1 MKNHSTLGDILYFY
15 YTPDGHPCLYFLVG
29 INTLGLESVLAA
41 GTFSLRF
48 FLIFFE
54 SRIYSRILNRLILL
68 PAFFLFIFPFL
79 RVQVDEENAVG
90 QW

>member
-15 YTPDGHPCLYFLVG
+15 YIPDGHPCLYFLVG

-79 RVQVDEENAVG
+79 HVQVDEENAVG
-90 QW
+90 Q